1 MLWVNPL
8 STKLSNKGSRVK
20 VQYQYNHIYIFICI
34 YIYTHTHA
42 HTRTHAHTHTH
53 TYVHIYSGIVSK
65 CYQTEFLEA
74 HNDLILGT
82 KQ

>member
-1 MLWVNPL
+1 M
-8 STKLSNKGSRVK
+8 
-20 VQYQYNHIYIFICI
+20 YI
-34 YIYTHTHA
+34 YIYTH
-42 HTRTHAHTHTH
+42 THAHTHTH